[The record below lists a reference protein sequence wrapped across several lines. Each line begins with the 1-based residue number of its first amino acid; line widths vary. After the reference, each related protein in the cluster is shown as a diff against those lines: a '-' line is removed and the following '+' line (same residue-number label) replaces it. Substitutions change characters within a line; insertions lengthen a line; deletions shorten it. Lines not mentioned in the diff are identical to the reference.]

1 MIKVSD
7 LHNLNDQNEIKKR
20 LKRLNSLIFFES
32 NKVRITSDSY
42 SIQIQQKKIINPTM
56 LTP

>member
-1 MIKVSD
+1 VIKVSD

-42 SIQIQQKKIINPTM
+42 SIQIQQKKK
-56 LTP
+56 L

>member
-1 MIKVSD
+1 VIKVSD